1 MIDGSVPIDIRLVLA
16 IATIFIAGVAKGVTG
31 MGLPTVTMGVLGAFM
46 GRPTHRASDRHNSGD
61 LQIILKRR

>member
-1 MIDGSVPIDIRLVLA
+1 VTDFSSANLAIIAITFVLA
-16 IATIFIAGVAKGVTG
+16 GTVKGVTG